1 MAEAVDGKEKIIE
14 YILEFS
20 KTWLETKKEK
30 QKEDKYYLEAYL
42 EDVKILLLEDCCMI
56 KGKCLR
62 SMRMTETP
70 RSLRIVFDDSSVDGC
85 IETVTQC
92 SCKAG
97 TLKWQHVSVLFTYVM
112 VKLRDDDS
120 PTSHLQQWHRPEVR
134 HLNQKDGSP
143 LSLQS

>member
-1 MAEAVDGKEKIIE
+1 MERRRLLSIFWSFRRHDWKR
-14 YILEFS
+14 
-20 KTWLETKKEK
+20 KKGK

-42 EDVKILLLEDCCMI
+42 EDVKILLSEDCCMI
-56 KGKCLR
+56 KGKRYR

-85 IETVTQC
+85 IETITQC

-97 TLKWQHVSVLFTYVM
+97 TWKWQHVSVLFTYVM

-120 PTSHLQQWHRPEVR
+120 PTSHLQQWHRPEVP